1 MSVQGP
7 LVPWLYLILAS
18 GDQLQKTKMAVVKM
32 DYITVATS
40 VFHILTDQFLTRSRS
55 RFDSEMAV

>member
-18 GDQLQKTKMAVVKM
+18 GDQLQKIKMAVVKM

-40 VFHILTDQFLTRSRS
+40 VFHILTDQFLTRSQ
-55 RFDSEMAV
+55 FDSEMAV

>member
-7 LVPWLYLILAS
+7 LIPWLYLILAS
-18 GDQLQKTKMAVVKM
+18 GDQLQKIKMAVVKM

>member
-18 GDQLQKTKMAVVKM
+18 GDQLQKIKMAVVKM